1 MSRELDH
8 SYAVILAGGQGTR
21 LWPLS
26 RASRPKQ
33 LLPIIGDDSLLVQT
47 VARLDGL
54 VPPERIYIVTAAEHA
69 AEVRTQFPAL
79 PAGNILAEPQPRNTA
94 AAVAFATGVIAAHD
108 PQATVVSL
116 HSDHAIQR
124 ADVFRRVLRTALLA
138 AQRGEYLLT
147 VGIRPRGPVTGYGY
161 IHPEQR
167 AFNVEGA
174 TVYVVERFV
183 EKPDAATAQRFVES
197 GEYFWNPG
205 YFGFQVGHFLT
216 ALRTY
221 MPALARGVE
230 AIQAA
235 WGTAQQDATLAAV
248 YAELEPIAIDTG
260 VFEQATNVLMVPGE
274 FPWSDV
280 GDWAAIQEITPATEG
295 TNTVIGSGAGR
306 HVAVATKGCLIRT
319 GDRLIATIGV
329 EDLVIVDAGD
339 ALLVCHRD
347 RTQDVREVVEQLKR
361 EGRDAYL

>member
-69 AEVRTQFPAL
+69 AEVRTQLPAL

-248 YAELEPIAIDTG
+248 YADLEPIAIDTG

-280 GDWAAIQEITPATEG
+280 GDWAAIQEIMPATEG
-295 TNTVIGSGAGR
+295 TNTVTGGAGR
-306 HVAVATKGCLIRT
+306 HIAVATEGCLIHT

-329 EDLVIVDAGD
+329 DDLVIVDAGD

>member
-8 SYAVILAGGQGTR
+8 AYAVILAGGQGTR

-33 LLPIIGDDSLLVQT
+33 LLPIIGDDSLLAQT
-47 VARLDGL
+47 VARLDEL

-69 AEVRTQFPAL
+69 AEVGTQLPAL
-79 PAGNILAEPQPRNTA
+79 PADNVLAEPQARNTA
-94 AAVAFATGVIAAHD
+94 AAVGLATGVIAAHD

-116 HSDHAIQR
+116 HADHAIQNPD
-124 ADVFRRVLRTALLA
+124 AFRRVLRTALLA
-138 AQRGEYLLT
+138 AQRGDYLVT
-147 VGIRPRGPVTGYGY
+147 IGIQPAGPATGYGY
-161 IHPEQR
+161 IHREQR
-167 AFNVEGA
+167 AFSVDGA
-174 TVYVVERFV
+174 AVYAVERFV
-183 EKPDAATAQRFVES
+183 EKPDAATARRFVES
-197 GEYFWNPG
+197 GEYFWNAG
-205 YFGFQVGHFLT
+205 YFGFQARHFLT
-216 ALRTY
+216 ALRTF

-230 AIQAA
+230 TIQAD
-235 WGTAQQDATLAAV
+235 WGTAQQDATLAGV
-248 YAELEPIAIDTG
+248 YADLEPIAIDTG

-295 TNTVIGSGAGR
+295 TNTVIGAGR
-306 HVAVATKGCLIRT
+306 HIPVATEGCLIRT

-329 EDLVIVDAGD
+329 EGLVIVDAGD

-347 RTQDVREVVEQLKR
+347 RTQDVREVVERLKR
-361 EGRDAYL
+361 EGGDAYL

>member
-33 LLPIIGDDSLLVQT
+33 LLPIIGDDSLLAQT
-47 VARLDGL
+47 VARLEGL

-69 AEVRTQFPAL
+69 AEVGVQLPAL
-79 PAGNILAEPQPRNTA
+79 PAGNILAEPQARNTA
-94 AAVAFATGVIAAHD
+94 AAVGLATGVIAARD
-108 PQATVVSL
+108 PQATVISL
-116 HSDHAIQR
+116 HADHAIQYPD
-124 ADVFRRVLRTALLA
+124 AFRRVLRTALLA
-138 AQRGEYLLT
+138 AQRGDYLVT
-147 VGIRPRGPVTGYGY
+147 IGIQPDGPATGYGY
-161 IHPEQR
+161 IHREQQ
-167 AFNVEGA
+167 AFSVDGA
-174 TVYVVERFV
+174 AVYAVERFV
-183 EKPDAATAQRFVES
+183 EKPDAATARRFVES
-197 GEYFWNPG
+197 GEYFWNAG
-205 YFGFQVGHFLT
+205 YFGFQARHFLT
-216 ALRTY
+216 VLRTY

-248 YAELEPIAIDTG
+248 YADLEPIAIDTG
-260 VFEQATNVLMVPGE
+260 VFEQATNVLMVAGE

-280 GDWAAIQEITPATEG
+280 GDWAAIQAITPATEG
-295 TNTVIGSGAGR
+295 SNTVIGSGAGR
-306 HVAVATKGCLIRT
+306 HITVATDGCLIRT
-319 GDRLIATIGV
+319 DDRLIATIGV

-347 RTQDVREVVEQLKR
+347 RTQDVREVVERLKR
-361 EGRDAYL
+361 EGGDAYL